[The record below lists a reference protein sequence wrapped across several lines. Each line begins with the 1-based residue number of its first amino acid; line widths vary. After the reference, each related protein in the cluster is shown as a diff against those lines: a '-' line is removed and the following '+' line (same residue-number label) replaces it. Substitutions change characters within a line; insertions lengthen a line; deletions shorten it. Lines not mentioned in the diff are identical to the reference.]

1 MDKFIIRE
9 DVTTNKRRS
18 TEVPAIEIHYTAL
31 AGYYRILRM
40 KGDTRPRHEVK
51 KKAVL
56 AIVRDKFHAK
66 LVKYNTEIAMLN
78 FHSLRPKTEIDLT

>member
-1 MDKFIIRE
+1 LTTIMAPSWMDKFIIRE

-51 KKAVL
+51 RKSGS
-56 AIVRDKFHAK
+56 R
-66 LVKYNTEIAMLN
+66 YRE
-78 FHSLRPKTEIDLT
+78 R